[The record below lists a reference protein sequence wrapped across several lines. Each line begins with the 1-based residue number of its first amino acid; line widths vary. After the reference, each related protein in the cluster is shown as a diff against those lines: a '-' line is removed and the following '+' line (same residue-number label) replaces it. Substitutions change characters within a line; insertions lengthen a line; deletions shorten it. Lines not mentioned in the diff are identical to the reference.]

1 MKRPMCYRSYAG
13 DCTHRIQPKWEY
25 FCSQRCAAVEGIMFV
40 EGDIDGPQW
49 NSDKNEWVMEN
60 KQ

>member
-1 MKRPMCYRSYAG
+1 
-13 DCTHRIQPKWEY
+13 
-25 FCSQRCAAVEGIMFV
+25 MFV